1 MLSVQVIHFP
11 GGRRVAM
18 HFCSSLVRTEIMLCL
33 AVLSTAFRNCDQ
45 DHDKKECSLSKGYS
59 LIIQPVQR
67 CEGSG
72 TAAGRGSDTKQPS
85 FEVGDYVLDSADLA
99 AGGSSALVVIV
110 LL

>member
-1 MLSVQVIHFP
+1 M
-11 GGRRVAM
+11 RR
-18 HFCSSLVRTEIMLCL
+18 
-33 AVLSTAFRNCDQ
+33 
-45 DHDKKECSLSKGYS
+45 G
-59 LIIQPVQR
+59 
-67 CEGSG
+67 G